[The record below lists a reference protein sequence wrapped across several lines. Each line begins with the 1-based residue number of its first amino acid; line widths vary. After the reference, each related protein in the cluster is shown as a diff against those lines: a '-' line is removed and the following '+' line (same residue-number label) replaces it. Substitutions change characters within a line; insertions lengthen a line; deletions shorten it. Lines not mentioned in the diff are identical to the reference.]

1 MLNRSVPFALFL
13 ILLAACG
20 PKIKS
25 QARVELDPLPAD
37 HEVKVFADELP
48 RCAYEEVGIIGS
60 EDLDATLER
69 ARKMGADGVIG
80 TVLAETARPPADAS
94 ICGTPSCIQYNTVAI
109 RFTDPDCRD

>member
-1 MLNRSVPFALFL
+1 MLNRTVLFPLFL
-13 ILLAACG
+13 TLLAACG

-37 HEVKVFADELP
+37 YEVKVFADELP

-60 EDLDATLER
+60 RDLDATLDR

-80 TVLAETARPPADAS
+80 TVLAEAGRTPDDAG
-94 ICGTPSCIQYNTVAI
+94 ICGTPNCVQYNTVAI
-109 RFTDPDCRD
+109 RFTDPTCTD

>member
-1 MLNRSVPFALFL
+1 MSNRTFLLPLFL
-13 ILLAACG
+13 VLLAACG

-25 QARVELDPLPAD
+25 QTRVELDPLPAD

-60 EDLDATLER
+60 KDLDATLDR

-80 TVLAETARPPADAS
+80 TVLAEAARAPSDTS

-109 RFTDPDCRD
+109 RFTDPTCRD